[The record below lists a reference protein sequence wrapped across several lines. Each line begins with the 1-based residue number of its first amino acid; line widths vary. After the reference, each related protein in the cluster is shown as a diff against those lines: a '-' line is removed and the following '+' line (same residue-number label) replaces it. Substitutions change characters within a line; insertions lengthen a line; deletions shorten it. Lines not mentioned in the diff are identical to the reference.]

1 MSYGRYTLAKLSKIL
16 NVQQLTLSPPRL
28 VPLLLLVDGQHT
40 EHATCLQERLLMHF
54 PRMPTATHRSSL
66 MTYNSE

>member
-1 MSYGRYTLAKLSKIL
+1 MGDTQ
-16 NVQQLTLSPPRL
+16 VPPRL

-40 EHATCLQERLLMHF
+40 EHATYLQKRLLLHF
-54 PRMPTATHRSSL
+54 PRMPTVTHRSSL

>member
-1 MSYGRYTLAKLSKIL
+1 MGDIL
-16 NVQQLTLSPPRL
+16 WPTFKNSQCPIQPITLSPPRL

-40 EHATCLQERLLMHF
+40 EHATCSQQRLLIHF
-54 PRMPTATHRSSL
+54 PRIPTITHRSSL